1 MTDQTILAGT
11 LVILMGLLIWG
22 KWRYDAVT
30 LLCLAAL
37 VLMGIVPANDA
48 FSGFGHP
55 AVVTVA
61 LVLLISKGLQE
72 AGMVSLA
79 GNLFSRLTLGEN
91 QFLIMIMVIAALLS
105 SFMNNIGAMALL
117 LPITLSVCQKMEWNP
132 SKFLMPLAF
141 ASILGGMNTVI
152 GTPPN
157 IIIAQYRQEYTGVSF
172 NFFDYSLVGLA
183 VSVLGILFIS
193 IIGYRLVKVR
203 ENTTEITRLID
214 LKNY

>member
-1 MTDQTILAGT
+1 MSDQAILATT

-30 LLCLAAL
+30 LICLAAL
-37 VLMGIVPANDA
+37 VLLGIVPANDA

-61 LVLLISKGLQE
+61 LVLLISRGLQE

-79 GNLFSRLTLGEN
+79 GNLISRYTLSEN
-91 QFLIMIMVIAALLS
+91 QYLVVIMVIAAFLS

-117 LPITLSVCQKMEWNP
+117 LPITLSVCQKMDWNP

-157 IIIAQYRQEYTGVSF
+157 IIIAQYRQEYTGVAF
-172 NFFDYSLVGLA
+172 NFFDYSFVGLA
-183 VSVLGILFIS
+183 
-193 IIGYRLVKVR
+193 
-203 ENTTEITRLID
+203 
-214 LKNY
+214 

>member
-1 MTDQTILAGT
+1 MSDQAILATT

-30 LLCLAAL
+30 LICLAAL
-37 VLMGIVPANDA
+37 VLLGIVPANDA

-61 LVLLISKGLQE
+61 LVLLISRGLQE

-79 GNLFSRLTLGEN
+79 GNLISRYTLSEN
-91 QFLIMIMVIAALLS
+91 QYLVVIMVIAAFLS

-117 LPITLSVCQKMEWNP
+117 LPITLSVCQKMDWNP

-157 IIIAQYRQEYTGVSF
+157 IIIAQYRQEYTG
-172 NFFDYSLVGLA
+172 A
-183 VSVLGILFIS
+183 A
-193 IIGYRLVKVR
+193 
-203 ENTTEITRLID
+203 
-214 LKNY
+214 